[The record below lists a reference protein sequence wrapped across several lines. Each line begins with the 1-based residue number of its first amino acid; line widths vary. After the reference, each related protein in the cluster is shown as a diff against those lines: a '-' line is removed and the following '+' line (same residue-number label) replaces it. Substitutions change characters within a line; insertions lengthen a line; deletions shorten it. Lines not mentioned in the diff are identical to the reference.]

1 MYDTAF
7 MGAPNYPR
15 ANAIALAIVLFSLIL
30 IGLTKVAEK
39 RYGGR
44 E

>member
-1 MYDTAF
+1 MYDRAF
-7 MGAPNYPR
+7 MGAPDYPL

-30 IGLTKVAEK
+30 IVMTKIVEQ